1 MKKNLPVSIFL
12 LLLLFASVQR
22 VAAQFRVIGYMPS
35 WTGDVNAVQYSKLT
49 HINYAFLLPTAT
61 GGIQS
66 IENPSKLQSLVSL
79 AHSNGVKV
87 MISVG
92 GWNNGDDSGFET
104 LAGNSSY
111 RSTFVTNM
119 INFVN
124 QYGLDG
130 VDIDWEYPDAGTSAN
145 NYVTLMTQLAT
156 EMHNRGK
163 LLTAAVVGTGGNS
176 ILPAV
181 FNVVDFL
188 NLMAYDYNNYD
199 HSTYAYA
206 QQSMSYWR
214 GQGLPQSKCV
224 LGVPFYGRPS
234 WETFAALVARGAD
247 PYADTYNGVGYNGI
261 TTIKN
266 KTNLAFDQGSG
277 IMIWELSGDATGSN
291 SLVSAIHDV
300 VLTHG
305 GGNTTGVATFYKDC
319 SYGGYAVSLPVGTY
333 TRTQMIA
340 SGISDDDISSLKVQS
355 GYKVTL
361 YWDDNFT
368 GTTLV
373 KTGDDDCLVDDGW
386 NDKVTSIAISTNTS
400 ATSILIQAE
409 NYNNMAGI
417 QTETCT
423 DDGGGLNVGYIDAT
437 DWMAYYNIN
446 FPVSGTYKVEYRV
459 ASLSG
464 GGTVS
469 CDLNAGSIQLGQLAV
484 PSTGGWQNWT
494 TISHNVTI
502 TAGTYNFGVYAQAG
516 GWNLNWIR
524 ITPLSTAKVAT
535 TAGMVNSLIDNSV
548 QTDKAFTIYPNPVHQ
563 QLNISNGGESLS
575 GGIIRIYDIM
585 GKQVVT
591 ARPAANQINVSSL
604 APGVYT
610 LEFTK
615 NGKRIVRQFIK

>member
-1 MKKNLPVSIFL
+1 MTKTLLGKAFL
-12 LLLLFASVQR
+12 SLLLFASVQR
-22 VAAQFRVIGYMPS
+22 ASAQFKVIGYMPS
-35 WTGDVNAVQYSKLT
+35 WAGDVNAVQYSKLT

-61 GGIQS
+61 GGIQA
-66 IENPSKLQSLVSL
+66 IDNPGKLQSLVSL

-111 RSTFVTNM
+111 RNTFVSNM
-119 INFVN
+119 ISFVSTYN
-124 QYGLDG
+124 LDG
-130 VDIDWEYPDAGTSAN
+130 VDIDWEYPDDGASAN

-176 ILPAV
+176 ILSSV

-206 QQSMSYWR
+206 QQSISYWR
-214 GQGLPQSKCV
+214 GRGLPQSKCV

-234 WETFAALVARGAD
+234 WETFAQLVARGAD

-266 KTNLAFDQGSG
+266 KTNLAFDQGNG

-305 GGNTTGVATFYKDC
+305 GGNTSGVATFYKDC

-333 TRTQMIA
+333 TRAQMIA
-340 SGISDDDISSLKVQS
+340 NGISDDDISSLKVQS

-400 ATSILIQAE
+400 STGILIQAE

-459 ASLSG
+459 ASLNG
-464 GGTVS
+464 GGVVS

-494 TISHNVTI
+494 TISHNVTV

-524 ITPLSTAKVAT
+524 ITPLSSAKAAVST
-535 TAGMVNSLIDNSV
+535 DMVNNLIDNSV
-548 QTDKAFTIYPNPVHQ
+548 QSGKAFTIYPNPVQQ
-563 QLNISNGGESLS
+563 QLRIVSGESLS

-585 GKQVVT
+585 GKQVIT
-591 ARPAANQINVSSL
+591 ARPAGNQVNVSQLS
-604 APGVYT
+604 PGVYT
-610 LEFTK
+610 LVYTK
-615 NGKRIVRQFIK
+615 DGKKITRQFIK

>member
-1 MKKNLPVSIFL
+1 MKKTLSISIL
-12 LLLLFASVQR
+12 LMLLFTSAQR
-22 VAAQFRVIGYMPS
+22 ATAQFKVVGYMPS
-35 WTGDVNAVQYSKLT
+35 WAGDVNAIQYSKLT
-49 HINYAFLLPTAT
+49 HINYAFALPTAT
-61 GGIQS
+61 GGLQS
-66 IENPSKLQSLVSL
+66 IENPGKLQSLVSL
-79 AHSNGVKV
+79 AHASGVKV
-87 MISVG
+87 LIAVG

-104 LAGNSSY
+104 LAANSTY
-111 RSTFVTNM
+111 RTNFVNTL

-130 VDIDWEYPDAGTSAN
+130 VDIDWEYPDAGASAN
-145 NYVTLMTQLAT
+145 NYAALMSQLAT

-163 LLTAAVVGTGGNS
+163 LLTAAVVGINGSS
-176 ILPAV
+176 ILSSV
-181 FNVVDFL
+181 FSSVDFL

-199 HSTYAYA
+199 HSTYTYA
-206 QQSMSYWR
+206 QQSINYWK
-214 GQGLPQSKCV
+214 GAGLPQSKCV

-247 PYADTYNGVGYNGI
+247 PYADTYSGVGYNGI
-261 TTIKN
+261 TTIKS
-266 KTNLAFDQGSG
+266 KTNLAFDQGNG
-277 IMIWELSGDATGSN
+277 IMIWELSGDATGAN
-291 SLVSAIHDV
+291 SLLSAIHEV
-300 VLTHG
+300 VLNRG
-305 GGNTTGVATFYKDC
+305 GGTTGPATFYKDC
-319 SYGGYAVSLPVGTY
+319 NYGGTAISLPAGSY
-333 TRTQMIA
+333 TRAQMIA
-340 SGISDDDISSLKVQS
+340 KGINDDEISSLKVQS

-386 NDKVTSIAISTNTS
+386 NDKVTSLVISTNTS
-400 ATSILIQAE
+400 STGTLIQAE

-417 QTETCT
+417 QTEACT

-469 CDLNAGSIQLGQLAV
+469 CDLNAGAIQLGQLAV

-494 TISHNVTI
+494 TISHNVTV

-516 GWNLNWIR
+516 GWNLNWVR
-524 ITPLSTAKVAT
+524 ITPLSTAK
-535 TAGMVNSLIDNSV
+535 TAANTELVNTLIDNSV
-548 QTDKAFTIYPNPVHQ
+548 QTGKAFTLYPNPVQQ
-563 QLNISNGGESLS
+563 QLNIVSGESLS

-591 ARPAANQINVSSL
+591 ARAAANQINVSLL

-615 NGKRIVRQFIK
+615 NGKRITRQFIK

>member
-1 MKKNLPVSIFL
+1 MKKTLSISIL
-12 LLLLFASVQR
+12 LMLLFTSAQR
-22 VAAQFRVIGYMPS
+22 ATAQFKVVGYMPS
-35 WTGDVNAVQYSKLT
+35 WAGDVNAIQYSKLT
-49 HINYAFLLPTAT
+49 HINYAFALPTAT
-61 GGIQS
+61 GGLQS
-66 IENPSKLQSLVSL
+66 IENPGKLQSLVSL
-79 AHSNGVKV
+79 AHASGVKV
-87 MISVG
+87 LIAVG

-104 LAGNSSY
+104 LAANSTY
-111 RSTFVTNM
+111 RTNFVNTL

-130 VDIDWEYPDAGTSAN
+130 VDIDWEYPDAGASAN
-145 NYVTLMTQLAT
+145 NYAALMSQLAT

-163 LLTAAVVGTGGNS
+163 LLTAAVVGINGSS
-176 ILPAV
+176 ILSSV
-181 FNVVDFL
+181 FSSVDFL

-199 HSTYAYA
+199 HSTYTYA
-206 QQSMSYWR
+206 QQSINYWK
-214 GQGLPQSKCV
+214 GAGLPQSKCV

-247 PYADTYNGVGYNGI
+247 PYADTYSGVGYNGI
-261 TTIKN
+261 TTIKS
-266 KTNLAFDQGSG
+266 KTNLAFDQGNG
-277 IMIWELSGDATGSN
+277 IMIWELSGDATGAN
-291 SLVSAIHDV
+291 SLLSAIHEV
-300 VLTHG
+300 VLNRG
-305 GGNTTGVATFYKDC
+305 GGTTGPATFYKDC
-319 SYGGYAVSLPVGTY
+319 NYGGTAISLPAGSY
-333 TRTQMIA
+333 TRAQMIA
-340 SGISDDDISSLKVQS
+340 KGINDDDISSLKVQS

-386 NDKVTSIAISTNTS
+386 NDKVTSLVIGTNTS
-400 ATSILIQAE
+400 STGTLIQAE

-417 QTETCT
+417 QTEACT

-469 CDLNAGSIQLGQLAV
+469 CDLNAGAIQLGQLAV

-494 TISHNVTI
+494 TISHNVTV

-516 GWNLNWIR
+516 GWNLNWVR
-524 ITPLSTAKVAT
+524 ITPLSTAK
-535 TAGMVNSLIDNSV
+535 TAANTELVNTLIDNSV
-548 QTDKAFTIYPNPVHQ
+548 QTGKAFTLYPNPVQQ
-563 QLNISNGGESLS
+563 QLNIVSGESLS

-591 ARPAANQINVSSL
+591 ARAAANQINVSLL

-615 NGKRIVRQFIK
+615 NGKRITRQFIK

>member
-1 MKKNLPVSIFL
+1 MKKTLSISIL
-12 LLLLFASVQR
+12 LMLLFTSAQR
-22 VAAQFRVIGYMPS
+22 ATAQFKVVGYMPS
-35 WTGDVNAVQYSKLT
+35 WAGDVNAIQYSKLT
-49 HINYAFLLPTAT
+49 HINYAFALPTAT
-61 GGIQS
+61 GGLQS
-66 IENPSKLQSLVSL
+66 IENPGKLQSLVSL
-79 AHSNGVKV
+79 AHASGVKV
-87 MISVG
+87 LIAVG

-104 LAGNSSY
+104 LAANSTY
-111 RSTFVTNM
+111 RTNFVNTL

-130 VDIDWEYPDAGTSAN
+130 VDIDWEYPDAGASAN
-145 NYVTLMTQLAT
+145 NYAALMSQLAT

-163 LLTAAVVGTGGNS
+163 LLTAAVVGINGSS
-176 ILPAV
+176 ILSSV
-181 FNVVDFL
+181 FSSVDFL

-199 HSTYAYA
+199 HSTYTYA
-206 QQSMSYWR
+206 QQSINYWK
-214 GQGLPQSKCV
+214 GAGLPQSKCV

-247 PYADTYNGVGYNGI
+247 PYADTYSGVGYNGI
-261 TTIKN
+261 TTIKS
-266 KTNLAFDQGSG
+266 KTNLAFDQGNG
-277 IMIWELSGDATGSN
+277 IMIWELSGDATGAN
-291 SLVSAIHDV
+291 SLLSAIHEV
-300 VLTHG
+300 VLNRG
-305 GGNTTGVATFYKDC
+305 GGTTGPATFYKDC
-319 SYGGYAVSLPVGTY
+319 NYGGTAISLPAGSY
-333 TRTQMIA
+333 TRAQMIA
-340 SGISDDDISSLKVQS
+340 KGINDDDISSLKVQS

-386 NDKVTSIAISTNTS
+386 NDKVTSLVISTNTS
-400 ATSILIQAE
+400 STGTLIQAE

-417 QTETCT
+417 QTEACT

-469 CDLNAGSIQLGQLAV
+469 CDLNAGAIQLGQLAV

-494 TISHNVTI
+494 TISHNVTV

-516 GWNLNWIR
+516 GWNLNWVR
-524 ITPLSTAKVAT
+524 ITPLSTAK
-535 TAGMVNSLIDNSV
+535 TAANTELVNTLIDNSV
-548 QTDKAFTIYPNPVHQ
+548 QTGKAFTLYPNPVQQ
-563 QLNISNGGESLS
+563 QLNIVSGESLS

-591 ARPAANQINVSSL
+591 ARAAANQINVSLL

-615 NGKRIVRQFIK
+615 NGKRITRQFIK

>member
-1 MKKNLPVSIFL
+1 MTKTLAGRLFL
-12 LLLLFASVQR
+12 LLLLITSAQR
-22 VAAQFRVIGYMPS
+22 ISAQFKVIGYMPS
-35 WTGDVNAVQYSKLT
+35 WTGDVNSVQYSKLT
-49 HINYAFLLPTAT
+49 HINYAFLLPTST

-79 AHSNGVKV
+79 AHANGVKV

-104 LAGNSSY
+104 LAGNSTY
-111 RSTFVTNM
+111 RNTFVNNM
-119 INFVN
+119 ISFVN
-124 QYGLDG
+124 TYSLDG
-130 VDIDWEYPDAGTSAN
+130 VDIDWEYPDGGTSAN

-163 LLTAAVVGTGGNS
+163 LLTAAVVGTGGGS

-199 HSTYAYA
+199 HSTYTYA

-214 GQGLPQSKCV
+214 GAGLPQSKCV

-247 PYADTYNGVGYNGI
+247 PYADTYSGVGYNGI

-266 KTNLAFDQGSG
+266 KTNLAFDQGNG
-277 IMIWELSGDATGSN
+277 IMIWELSGDATGAN
-291 SLVSAIHDV
+291 SLLSAIHEV
-300 VLTHG
+300 VLTRG
-305 GGNTTGVATFYKDC
+305 GGTTGVATFYKDC
-319 SYGGYAVSLPVGTY
+319 NYAGTAISLPAGSY
-333 TRTQMIA
+333 TLAQLQA
-340 SGISDDDISSLKVQS
+340 KGILNDDISSLKVQS

-361 YWDDNFT
+361 YANDNFT
-368 GTTLV
+368 GTTLA
-373 KTGDDDCLVDDGW
+373 KTADDACLVDDSW
-386 NDKVTSIAISTNTS
+386 NDITTSLVIGANTGS
-400 ATSILIQAE
+400 GVLIQAE

-417 QTETCT
+417 QTEACT
-423 DDGGGLNVGYIDAT
+423 DEGGGLNVGYIDAT

-446 FPVSGTYKVEYRV
+446 FPVTGTYKVEYRV

-469 CDLNAGSIQLGQLAV
+469 CDLNAGAIQLGSV
-484 PSTGGWQNWT
+484 SIPSTGGWQNWT
-494 TISHNVTI
+494 TVSQNVTV

-516 GWNLNWIR
+516 GWNLNWVR
-524 ITPLSTAKVAT
+524 ITPLSTAR
-535 TAGMVNSLIDNSV
+535 TAANTEMVNSLIDNSV
-548 QTDKAFTIYPNPVHQ
+548 QNGKALTIYPNPVQQ
-563 QLNISNGGESLS
+563 QLNIVSGESLS
-575 GGIIRIYDIM
+575 GGMIRIYDIT

-591 ARPAANQINVSSL
+591 ARPAANQINVASL

-610 LEFTK
+610 LVYTK
-615 NGKRIVRQFIK
+615 NGKKITRQFVK